1 MFMAAIPCDLLLQ
14 YLVHFY
20 THLGDS
26 LRERSQ
32 HICPHSSWVVDN
44 GDRNYVNRYDSG
56 FESNFVPQ
64 PELWLQKQ
72 QPCIVQ
78 SKAAQAEKLQQRRYL

>member
-1 MFMAAIPCDLLLQ
+1 MEIETMLTDKTVGL
-14 YLVHFY
+14 
-20 THLGDS
+20 
-26 LRERSQ
+26 SQ
-32 HICPHSSWVVDN
+32 T
-44 GDRNYVNRYDSG
+44 
-56 FESNFVPQ
+56 FVPQ